1 MTREIVTSEN
11 RENYIKEKM
20 EQKNPSKKEEQ
31 PNFEHDKKY
40 HQKVIEISHIDVND
54 LKRQGSGEV
63 HKLTEEEAERHF
75 GTKDF
80 EKYLKEPI
88 SASVYSDG
96 NVIIQDGHH
105 RVAAARLRGISH
117 LPVNLQAINARGH
130 RLNEL
135 HKKSKEH
142 QKLTKK

>member
-1 MTREIVTSEN
+1 MPTVTSTTKADHD
-11 RENYIKEKM
+11 RKFMEKKGLL
-20 EQKNPSKKEEQ
+20 EKEEK
-31 PNFEHDKKY
+31 PSFEHDKKY
-40 HQKVIEISHIDVND
+40 HQKVAEISHIDVND
-54 LKRQGSGEV
+54 LKRQGAGEV
-63 HKLTEEEAERHF
+63 HKLTEEQAQLHF

-105 RVAAARLRGISH
+105 RVAAAKLRGISH
-117 LPVNLQAINARGH
+117 LPINLQAINARGH
-130 RLNEL
+130 KLNEL

>member
-11 RENYIKEKM
+11 KAEYDKKKLGIEDKEL
-20 EQKNPSKKEEQ
+20 
-31 PNFEHDKKY
+31 FEADKKY
-40 HQKVIEISHIDVND
+40 HQKVPDISHIDVSS

-63 HKLTEEEAERHF
+63 HTLTEEEAERHF

-80 EKYLKEPI
+80 EKYLTQPI

-105 RVAAARLRGISH
+105 RVAAAKLRGISH

-130 RLNEL
+130 KLNEL
-135 HKKSKEH
+135 HNKLKEYKK
-142 QKLTKK
+142 KLTKK